1 MQIWDSSRTLARAP
15 KSAPCLCPRSLPPVL
30 LPATFCV
37 SKSIPAPFLLLP
49 YPSILLDR
57 PERSRRPLG
66 MHYVEDRFEKGGG
79 PLAPAQPLR
88 RCLTDGSVEKG
99 EQNGSLAPAQPL
111 RQCLTDGSVE
121 KGAKFGSLAPAQPLR
136 RCLTTAA
143 LKREQNPPP
152 SRQRGHDGVL
162 QTLVERSAD
171 ASIVMALDERGQ
183 NSLPGAGA
191 ARWLDGRSVESQDLR
206 KKEAG
211 DQQE

>member
-99 EQNGSLAPAQPL
+99 AQ
-111 RQCLTDGSVE
+111 
-121 KGAKFGSLAPAQPLR
+121 FGSLAPAQPLR